1 MISGYNG
8 QAEPVNSLMQIVARQ
23 LKIFGI
29 LVTALRPK
37 YDEWFYKTV
46 PKEVAEG
53 KLKYSE
59 DPTTGLQYAG
69 HALLDVLTGKNKA
82 KSFVIVAEE

>member
-1 MISGYNG
+1 MISAYNG
-8 QAEPVNSLMQIVARQ
+8 QAEPVNSLIQIVSRQ
-23 LKIFGI
+23 IKIFGI

-37 YDEWFYKTV
+37 YEDWFYKTI

-59 DPTTGLQYAG
+59 DRTIGLQYAG

-82 KSFVIVAEE
+82 KSVVVVAEE